1 MNNSKQIVIIGGG
14 ITGLSAAYYLQKQL
28 VEKQLPYKVKLVE
41 ASSHLGGKIRTLHRD
56 GFTIEQGADSML
68 IRKQPAMKLVQELHL
83 EDQIVRNATGKSYIL
98 KGNKFHRMPKDTYMG
113 IPKNARSIRASTLIS
128 PKGKLRALADL
139 WKGKRKEETDE
150 SLAAFFRRRF
160 GNELLHNQIETLLSG
175 IHSGNIEEMSLTASY
190 PQFRQLEQ
198 EYGSLMKGLN
208 RTIPKATENKEKGPA
223 PGAFFSFQN
232 GLGTLVDRLAEEIGE
247 ENMMLQTAVDHIE
260 KKEHG
265 YHVLLSDGNVY
276 QADAVIMAT
285 PHFTV
290 PKIFSQYD
298 FFQPFVEVPATSTAN
313 IVLAFDKVKIK
324 KEIDGTGFLVNKHS
338 DYRIT
343 ACTWTHKKWP
353 LTTPEG
359 KVLMRCYVGRP
370 DNEEIVEMSDHALT
384 DIVLKDLHTAM
395 KLKGDPS
402 FSVVTR
408 WRNGRPQYTVGH
420 LDRLAEIRK
429 QAKMQLPGVFL
440 TGCSYD
446 GQGIPDC
453 IEQGERTAQKALH
466 FVLR

>member
-1 MNNSKQIVIIGGG
+1 MNNPKQFVVIGGG
-14 ITGLSAAYYLQKQL
+14 ITGLSATYYLQKEIA
-28 VEKQLPYKVKLVE
+28 EKQLPYKVKLVE
-41 ASSHLGGKIRTLHRD
+41 ASNRLGGKIRTLQRD

-68 IRKQPAMKLVQELHL
+68 IRKKPALKLVNELGL

-98 KGNKFHRMPKDTYMG
+98 KGNKFHRMPQDTFMG
-113 IPKNARSIRASTLIS
+113 IPKSARSVLSSTLIS
-128 PKGKLRALADL
+128 PKGKMRALADL
-139 WKGKRKEETDE
+139 WKGKRNEETDE

-175 IHSGNIEEMSLTASY
+175 IHSGNIEEMSLKASY
-190 PQFRQLEQ
+190 PQFLQLEK
-198 EYGSLMKGLN
+198 EYGSLIKGLKQ
-208 RTIPKATENKEKGPA
+208 TIPQAKQERTKEPA
-223 PGAFFSFQN
+223 PGAFFSFRN
-232 GLGTLVDRLAEEIGE
+232 GLCTLVDRLRETIGE
-247 ENMMLQTAVDHIE
+247 ENITLETAVDHIE

-265 YHVLLSDGNVY
+265 YHLLLSDGGVY
-276 QADAVIMAT
+276 KADAVIMAT

-290 PKIFSQYD
+290 PKMFSQYD
-298 FFQPFVEVPATSTAN
+298 IFKPFLDVPATSTAN

-324 KEIDGTGFLVNKHS
+324 KDIDGTGFLVGKNSNYH
-338 DYRIT
+338 IT

-353 LTTPEG
+353 LTTPDG
-359 KVLMRCYVGRP
+359 KVLLRCYVGRP
-370 DNEEIVEMSDHALT
+370 GEEAIVEESDDALT
-384 DIVLKDLHTAM
+384 NLVLKDLHKAM
-395 KLKGDPS
+395 KLKGDPM

-420 LDRLAEIRK
+420 LERLAEIRK
-429 QAKMQLPGVFL
+429 QAATQIPGVFL

-453 IEQGERTAQKALH
+453 IEQGERTAQEALH